1 MTNKHIVISPA
12 SYDHLDALAKN
23 WRMDKK
29 EFTEHIIN
37 YFRLTG
43 DDPTATKRDNTVLA
57 LKKLQDTFVS
67 FIRKHETDHLKKI
80 VDDFEAT
87 RKKLEADQ
95 EKQTTIITEEVKR
108 LDDGSESRL
117 RHYFHQGMGIPDE
130 KKGTISMFSMR
141 GEFEKLAKNNAE
153 LAKNDQ
159 SILTIMTANN
169 TKMEKKN
176 AVLINRLEQMA
187 NEIKDWNLLTKDVN
201 RGKATALINELK
213 TLINGTY

>member
-43 DDPTATKRDNTVLA
+43 DDPRATKRDNTVLA

-95 EKQTTIITEEVKR
+95 ENQTTIITKEIQRSDALNDGR
-108 LDDGSESRL
+108 LGGYFCDGI
-117 RHYFHQGMGIPDE
+117 GIPNE
-130 KKGTISMFSMR
+130 KSGAFYLFSMK

-159 SILTIMTANN
+159 SILTIMMENN
-169 TKMEKKN
+169 SKMEKKKV
-176 AVLINRLEQMA
+176 VLINRLEQMA

-213 TLINGTY
+213 TLVNGTY

>member
-87 RKKLEADQ
+87 RKGNLMLGASNVFAFWLVGVLSVGLARLARVPFLRAAWFVFAFWVIQ
-95 EKQTTIITEEVKR
+95 E
-108 LDDGSESRL
+108 S
-117 RHYFHQGMGIPDE
+117 
-130 KKGTISMFSMR
+130 
-141 GEFEKLAKNNAE
+141 
-153 LAKNDQ
+153 
-159 SILTIMTANN
+159 
-169 TKMEKKN
+169 
-176 AVLINRLEQMA
+176 
-187 NEIKDWNLLTKDVN
+187 LLLFVA
-201 RGKATALINELK
+201 GALGQFGL
-213 TLINGTY
+213 

>member
-87 RKKLEADQ
+87 RKKLEQDQ
-95 EKQTTIITEEVKR
+95 VSQTSGIKTAIETGITDTQYR
-108 LDDGSESRL
+108 LDRWI
-117 RHYFHQGMGIPDE
+117 YFGKNLVDKKGVKATYCVKDQFDKLVKMDE
-130 KKGTISMFSMR
+130 KT
-141 GEFEKLAKNNAE
+141 AE
-153 LAKNDQ
+153 LLAGIDAKMD
-159 SILTIMTANN
+159 
-169 TKMEKKN
+169 TKMEKKRQ
-176 AVLINRLEQMA
+176 VLTTRMDQMKA
-187 NEIKDWNLLTKDVN
+187 EIVNWSMSITGNKDKF
-201 RGKATALINELK
+201 TALLEDLK
-213 TLINGTY
+213 TLVNGTY